1 MLGGV
6 SFKWFPHILNF
17 IPFILIGL
25 LKIMIEIEVFIIIK
39 QDIFIIINLSC
50 LGAIP
55 LWSFF
60 FSRVFIFIIPKH
72 GAFKLVG
79 IVVGT
84 NPSYEKRLTIFTV
97 SL

>member
-25 LKIMIEIEVFIIIK
+25 LKIMIEIEVFS
-39 QDIFIIINLSC
+39 FNLSC